1 MFTLSSN
8 IITTQYQIKS
18 SDGLEGYIDSKG
30 IRQIHRRKIHLEL
43 LNTWRTLAYEIAGGY
58 KGVLGNT

>member
-1 MFTLSSN
+1 M
-8 IITTQYQIKS
+8 QYQIKS
-18 SDGLEGYIDSKG
+18 ADGLEGYIDSKG
-30 IRQIHRRKIHLEL
+30 IRQIHRRKNHLEL